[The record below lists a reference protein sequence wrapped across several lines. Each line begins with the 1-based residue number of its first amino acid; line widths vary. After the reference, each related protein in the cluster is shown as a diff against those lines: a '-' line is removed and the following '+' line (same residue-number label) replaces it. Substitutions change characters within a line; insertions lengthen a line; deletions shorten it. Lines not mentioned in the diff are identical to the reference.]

1 MATVTANAIEI
12 AYELA
17 GPEDG
22 SPILLTRGLGTQL
35 IDWPT
40 TFVRGLLD
48 GGFRVLRYDNRDAGL
63 SQKFGPCEVPDLE
76 TPSQSPYSLFDMADD
91 AVGLLDELGIE
102 RAHIL
107 GISMGG
113 MISQIVAARHPGR
126 SASLISIMS
135 SAGQSDPLSGPA
147 QALEAL
153 REPWPPATDRT
164 AIIARSIRDG
174 RLFGSRTHPAGESAL
189 RDQAIAAMERCYCPG
204 GIERQRAAIS
214 AAGSRE
220 AMLRRIAVPTLVIH
234 GDEDPLIDA
243 TVGARAAQLIPGAI
257 FELIEGMGHDLPAPL
272 ITRLVETIAAF
283 RRTAEKDRS
292 SA

>member
-1 MATVTANAIEI
+1 MKTKPAPRYEGVKMATVTANAIEI

-153 REPWPPATDRT
+153 REPWPPPP
-164 AIIARSIRDG
+164 IARPSSPGASATGGCSAAERTRQVRALCAIR
-174 RLFGSRTHPAGESAL
+174 RSPRWNV
-189 RDQAIAAMERCYCPG
+189 AIA
-204 GIERQRAAIS
+204 
-214 AAGSRE
+214 RE
-220 AMLRRIAVPTLVIH
+220 
-234 GDEDPLIDA
+234 G
-243 TVGARAAQLIPGAI
+243 
-257 FELIEGMGHDLPAPL
+257 
-272 ITRLVETIAAF
+272 
-283 RRTAEKDRS
+283 S
-292 SA
+292 SANARRFRPPDRARRCCAASPYRRWSSTATRTL